1 MSVIEPAV
9 GEGFVFTLTK
19 ALVAN
24 PAVRWRNT
32 YEAFFDAGST
42 PTSSAL
48 EDLAET
54 LLAFEKIIHL
64 TGVQFVQ
71 TTISTYAQDSKP
83 YDPESFITIPHPA
96 DTVGERTLGAAQ
108 PLDLTAAFYVRRQVP
123 TGRQGKLFYRG
134 VLGENDV
141 EAPAG
146 AMRLS
151 NVANMQSMLDAALN
165 TSELFAYFYPSATGS
180 LMLSMSSSPTPGV
193 TIHRQIMA
201 FLAAGATRV
210 SNDHRW
216 YDVSAPTQAPA

>member
-1 MSVIEPAV
+1 MSVIEPVV

-19 ALVAN
+19 ALIAN
-24 PAVRWRNT
+24 PAIRWRNT
-32 YEAFFDAGST
+32 YEAFFDEGSS
-42 PTSSAL
+42 PGSSAL
-48 EDLAET
+48 EDLAAA
-54 LLAFEKIIHL
+54 LLEFEKIIHL

-71 TTISTYAQDSKP
+71 TTISTYAVDSTP

-96 DTVGERTLGAAQ
+96 NTVGSRTIGQSQ

-146 AMRLS
+146 VMRLS
-151 NVANMQSMLDAALN
+151 DVSAMQTMIDQALN
-165 TSELFAYFYPSATGS
+165 SSDLSQYLYPTATSS
-180 LMLSMSSSPTPGV
+180 LMLAMTSTPSPGN
-193 TIHRQIMA
+193 TIHRQVMSL
-201 FLAAGATRV
+201 LAAGATRV

-216 YDVSAPTQAPA
+216 YNVSVSQA

>member
-1 MSVIEPAV
+1 MSVIEPVA
-9 GEGFVFTLTK
+9 GEGFVYTITK
-19 ALVAN
+19 CLVAN

-32 YEAFFDAGST
+32 YEAFYDGDDPPVASWIM
-42 PTSSAL
+42 
-48 EDLAET
+48 DLAT
-54 LLAFEKIIHL
+54 ALLEFEKIIHL

-96 DTVGERTLGAAQ
+96 DTVGTRTIGAAQ

-151 NVANMQSMLDAALN
+151 NVANMQTLVDDALDNSNLSN
-165 TSELFAYFYPSATGS
+165 YFYPAAEGR
-180 LMLSMSSSPTPGV
+180 LMLSMTSTPTPGV

>member
-1 MSVIEPAV
+1 MSVVTPANN
-9 GEGFVFTLTK
+9 EGFVFTVVK
-19 ALVAN
+19 SLVAN

-32 YEAFFDAGST
+32 YEAFFTDGGEAL
-42 PTSSAL
+42 SSVL
-48 EDLAET
+48 LDLAGK
-54 LLAFEKIIHL
+54 LLSFEQVLHL

-71 TTISTYAQDSKP
+71 TTISTYLAETAD

-96 DTVGERTLGAAQ
+96 DTVGLRTIGAAQ

-146 AMRLS
+146 RMRLS
-151 NVANMQSMLDAALN
+151 SVSGMQDLVNTALGDSGLN
-165 TSELFAYFYPSATGS
+165 EHLYPLSTGN
-180 LMLSMSSSPTPGV
+180 LMLSMTSTRRDGS
-193 TIHRQIMA
+193 IMHRQVSA
-201 FLAAGATRV
+201 LVAAGATRV

-216 YDVSAPTQAPA
+216 YDVGAPAQA

>member
-1 MSVIEPAV
+1 MSVIEPVA
-9 GEGFVFTLTK
+9 GEGFVYTITK
-19 ALVAN
+19 CLVAN

-32 YEAFFDAGST
+32 YEAFYDGDD
-42 PTSSAL
+42 PPVSSWIM
-48 EDLAET
+48 DLAT
-54 LLAFEKIIHL
+54 ALLEFEQLIHL

-71 TTISTYAQDSKP
+71 TTISTYAEDSRP
-83 YDPESFITIPHPA
+83 YDPESFITIPHSA
-96 DTVGERTLGAAQ
+96 DTVGARTIGQSQ

-146 AMRLS
+146 SLRLS
-151 NVANMQSMLDAALN
+151 NVAAMQALVN
-165 TSELFAYFYPSATGS
+165 DSLNDSNLTNYFYPAAEGR
-180 LMLSMSSSPTPGV
+180 LMLSMTSTPSPGN

-216 YDVSAPTQAPA
+216 YNVSAPTQAPA

>member
-1 MSVIEPAV
+1 MSVIEPVV

-24 PAVRWRNT
+24 PAIRWRNT
-32 YEAFFDAGST
+32 YEAFFDGDGNLGSA
-42 PTSSAL
+42 AL
-48 EDLAET
+48 EDLAAA
-54 LLAFEKIIHL
+54 LLEFEKTIHL

-71 TTISTYAQDSKP
+71 TTISTYAEDSTP

-96 DTVGERTLGAAQ
+96 DTVGVRTIGQSQ

-146 AMRLS
+146 VMRLS
-151 NVANMQSMLDAALN
+151 SVSGMQSLIDGALN
-165 TSELFAYFYPSATGS
+165 SSDLSQYLYPTATDS
-180 LMLSMSSSPTPGV
+180 LMLSMTSTPSPGN
-193 TIHRQIMA
+193 TIHRQIMNL
-201 FLAAGATRV
+201 LAAGATRV
-210 SNDHRW
+210 SGDHRW
-216 YDVSAPTQAPA
+216 YNVGGGEQA

>member
-1 MSVIEPAV
+1 MSVIEPV
-9 GEGFVFTLTK
+9 VREGFVFTLTK
-19 ALVAN
+19 SLISN

-32 YEAFFDAGST
+32 YEAFFDEGSS

-48 EDLAET
+48 EDLAEK

-71 TTISTYAQDSKP
+71 TTISTYVQDSTP

-96 DTVGERTLGAAQ
+96 DTVGERTIGAAQ

-123 TGRQGKLFYRG
+123 TGRQGKIFYRG

-151 NVANMQSMLDAALN
+151 NVASMQTLLDGALN
-165 TSELFAYFYPSATGS
+165 TSELFAYFYPSATGM
-180 LMLSMSSSPTPGV
+180 LMLSMTSTPSPGN

-216 YDVSAPTQAPA
+216 YNVSVPQQ